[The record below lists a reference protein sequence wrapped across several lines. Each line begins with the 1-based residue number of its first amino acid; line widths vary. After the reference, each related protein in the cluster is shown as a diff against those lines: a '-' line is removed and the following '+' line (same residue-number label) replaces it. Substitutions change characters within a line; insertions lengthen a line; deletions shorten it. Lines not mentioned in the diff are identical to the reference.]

1 MQNPA
6 HTPDDPLAELESKIK
21 QFIPDP
27 RYPHNAPILISLE
40 ESIAAA
46 REGNF
51 AVGAC
56 LTDPDGHVVER
67 GHNHV
72 PGTFRTDLH
81 AEMAVMT
88 QFEERTR
95 GSVKVGDYTIFS
107 SLEPCPMCTIRLITA
122 GVGHVFW
129 AADDVETGMM
139 RTLDRL
145 TPGWVAMTGQ
155 QEFGSARCSPEL
167 KEWGWQVFLVSARM
181 LAEKSRRT
189 AHVYLTE
196 PGQP

>member
-1 MQNPA
+1 MENSEQSPMEALN
-6 HTPDDPLAELESKIK
+6 ELERKVK
-21 QFIPDP
+21 EFQFDP
-27 RYPHNAPILISLE
+27 RFPHDAAIVITLE

-56 LTDPDGHVVER
+56 LVDPDGHVVER

-72 PGTFRTDLH
+72 PGTYRTDLH

-88 QFEERTR
+88 QFEERTK
-95 GSVKVGDYTIFS
+95 GTVKVQDYTIFS

-129 AADDVETGMM
+129 AADDLETGMM

-145 TPGWVAMTGQ
+145 TPGWVAMTHQ
-155 QEFGSARCSPEL
+155 QEFGSALCSPEL
-167 KEWGWQVFLVSARM
+167 KNLGWQVFLVTAKL
-181 LAEKSRRT
+181 LAEKSKRT
-189 AHVYLTE
+189 AQVYLSD

>member
-1 MQNPA
+1 MQNPGQSSSDA
-6 HTPDDPLAELESKIK
+6 LDELERKVK
-21 QFIPDP
+21 QYECDP
-27 RYPHNAPILISLE
+27 RYPHDSSILICIE

-51 AVGAC
+51 AVGSC
-56 LTDPDGHVVER
+56 LVDADGNVVER

-72 PGTFRTDLH
+72 PGTYRSDLH

-88 QFEERTR
+88 QFEERTK
-95 GSVKVGDYTIFS
+95 GAVKVRDYTIFS

-145 TPGWVAMTGQ
+145 TPGWVAMTHE
-155 QEFGSARCSPEL
+155 QEFGSALCSPEL
-167 KEWGWQVFLVSARM
+167 KDWGWQVFLVTANM
-181 LAEKSRRT
+181 LAEKSKRT
-189 AHVYLTE
+189 AQVYLSNV
-196 PGQP
+196 GQP